1 MGTND
6 CGLIRWNMLT
16 DERKV
21 FLHTADSRSISS
33 NVIVCLLRDSKER
46 LWAGTFW
53 GGLNCYDGNRFVH
66 YRADERGGN
75 SLIYDNVWAL
85 AEDAEGN
92 IWIGTLGKGLQCLN
106 PETGTFTTYTT
117 GNSDLVSDYIFSLCI
132 GRDHMLYVGTTAAW
146 LSWI

>member
-1 MGTND
+1 M
-6 CGLIRWNMLT
+6 
-16 DERKV
+16 
-21 FLHTADSRSISS
+21 
-33 NVIVCLLRDSKER
+33 IVCLLRDSKER

-132 GRDHMLYVGTTAAW
+132 GRDHMLYVGTTAGLAVMD
-146 LSWI
+146 LNMRTITNVTGTKSGKALFPI